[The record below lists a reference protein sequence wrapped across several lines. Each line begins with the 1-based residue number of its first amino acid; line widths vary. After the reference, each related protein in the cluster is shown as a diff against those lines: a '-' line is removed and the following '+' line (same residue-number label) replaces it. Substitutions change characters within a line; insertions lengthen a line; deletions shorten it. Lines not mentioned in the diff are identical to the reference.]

1 MPICAWLLSS
11 LLVLQTNG
19 GPSDPVTVCSPTASP
34 AAPTGPIVPAAP
46 TAPAATFPGTP
57 SPGRT
62 PLQHPAHQAAA
73 ADSPIPSGPTHDLP
87 NRTVQ
92 PSTAPVTPGRATAT
106 QLVADALTLPPGNTI
121 GGRPVSLLS
130 VVATAPQRARQIEA
144 VHAYWR
150 LAEAVGDYHFA
161 LERQQRLAKLQ
172 AASDEAADLRTAR
185 AVAAAD
191 LSEAVV
197 AVTSAQ
203 HDLAEVLL
211 LAPSTPLPLPA
222 DPPLVGPYRTL
233 FSTLFAGKAAPQRA
247 KMLDQALPL
256 RNQAI
261 EDHAA
266 ALAAAEDVL
275 DTALELQTA
284 GQGRLAGVVSALDA
298 LVCQQRAFLAAVCR
312 YNHDIADYALV
323 VVSPQTRPEVL
334 VGTLIKQ
341 ARPSGQTALPLPT
354 STTVQTTYE
363 EPISGGPTHTSP
375 LPLPPGEGPGVRAA
389 DSSTPAVVPSGSAPN
404 DDSQEPRLAPPQ
416 EMAIPLI
423 PDKPATS
430 NSGAVSPAPP
440 RPVSPDPSAT
450 EIPSHPKPHTA
461 QRPIG
466 EPASA
471 APISA
476 LNERDSR
483 SGQDTLSPLVG
494 LSPAEQTTSL
504 TATLFS
510 ARNSPAGGSDKAD
523 APMQPLR
530 LVDCLLPVPI
540 NDRSKAIDV
549 YWTAR
554 QLDVLRQE
562 YFEQIKWLQA
572 LGPTLAAQ
580 SPPSPTALLNVRAA
594 RLAVSAQEAD
604 TEADLLVARFG
615 LAGLAGRATDKTPP
629 QPIALPFVGRLPIEA
644 ASAAQSWSRRC
655 LEATIP
661 QRQQAVENQASAVVQ
676 ADIARSAA
684 TADFLAGRA
693 GIERVL
699 AEIELQSRETSA
711 FLTAVA
717 EYNRVIAHYQ
727 TLVLPANIPPETLVT
742 ALRVE

>member
-1 MPICAWLLSS
+1 M
-11 LLVLQTNG
+11 
-19 GPSDPVTVCSPTASP
+19 
-34 AAPTGPIVPAAP
+34 
-46 TAPAATFPGTP
+46 
-57 SPGRT
+57 
-62 PLQHPAHQAAA
+62 
-73 ADSPIPSGPTHDLP
+73 
-87 NRTVQ
+87 
-92 PSTAPVTPGRATAT
+92 
-106 QLVADALTLPPGNTI
+106 
-121 GGRPVSLLS
+121 
-130 VVATAPQRARQIEA
+130 
-144 VHAYWR
+144 
-150 LAEAVGDYHFA
+150 
-161 LERQQRLAKLQ
+161 ERQQRLAKLQ

-523 APMQPLR
+523 VRMQPLR

-572 LGPTLAAQ
+572 LGPNSCRPEPSVAHGIAQ
-580 SPPSPTALLNVRAA
+580 RPCGSPRGV
-594 RLAVSAQEAD
+594 VQEAD

-661 QRQQAVENQASAVVQ
+661 QRQQAVENQATAVVQ